1 MDDSIDLNALHGTP
15 ELTTEARRLNEME
28 IRELEELILDGEL
41 VGSIE
46 FGLEALNSNN
56 VPLTLSASRLID
68 IAMRSRGLS
77 LEDVTTST
85 DSMNQ
90 VEGQNKATE
99 NKLNDKLKVIKN
111 KLLEIWEKIK
121 KAFIENSKRI
131 QRWFGM
137 LFNKAKRARAGID
150 SLIGKLN
157 ALSDETQPLSRTFE
171 SSGIATLGIDA
182 RAINEQMLKER
193 ISEYIQISN
202 ELISGSAGKVIDEIV
217 NKIDNSIRNI
227 SSALSTDEINS
238 PEELMTS
245 PKVKSANLDTI
256 NLVKKLDNAVK
267 SKLKAKQVT
276 EDQPDNGYETNQL
289 LGGKQYSIILPKIS
303 NDKEAVLNFW
313 ELADKIKGDVSTF
326 KKQDQIDDISVRSK
340 WETATKDTMLEICE
354 LLKALLDGI
363 IIKEESTKAVM
374 KSSNDIIKELDT
386 LVKSDRIK
394 HPEVKKYVRQ
404 ISSGALKLHKNVVSI
419 NSVWMGYCIE
429 TANASIA
436 FMVKSLE
443 QY

>member
-1 MDDSIDLNALHGTP
+1 MDDSIDLNALYGTP

-41 VGSIE
+41 VGSVE

-68 IAMRSRGLS
+68 VAMRSRGLS

-90 VEGQNKATE
+90 VEGQNKETE

-131 QRWFGM
+131 HQWFSV
-137 LFNKAKRARAGID
+137 LFNKAKRARAGVD
-150 SLIGKLN
+150 SLSGKLN
-157 ALSDETQPLSRTFE
+157 ALSDEAQPLSRTFE

-202 ELISGSAGKVIDEIV
+202 ELISGSAGKAIDEIV
-217 NKIDNSIRNI
+217 NKIDDSIRNI
-227 SSALSTDEINS
+227 SSSLSTDEINS
-238 PEELMTS
+238 PEELTTS
-245 PKVKSANLDTI
+245 PKVKSANLDMI
-256 NLVKKLDNAVK
+256 NLVKKLDSAVK

-276 EDQPDNGYETNQL
+276 EDQPDNGYETSQL

-313 ELADKIKGDVSTF
+313 ELADKIKGDISAF
-326 KKQDQIDDISVRSK
+326 KKQDLLDDISVRSK

-354 LLKALLDGI
+354 LLKPLLDGI
-363 IIKEESTKAVM
+363 ITKEESTKAVM
-374 KSSNDIIKELDT
+374 KSSNDIIKELDN

>member
-1 MDDSIDLNALHGTP
+1 MDDGIDLNVLHGTP
-15 ELTTEARRLNEME
+15 ELTTEARQLNEIE

-41 VGSIE
+41 TGDIE
-46 FGLEALNSNN
+46 FGLESLKSNN
-56 VPLTLSASRLID
+56 VPLTLSASKLID
-68 IAMRSRGLS
+68 VALRSRGLS

-85 DSMNQ
+85 DTMNQ
-90 VEGQNKATE
+90 VEGQNTATE
-99 NKLNDKLKVIKN
+99 NKLNDKLKEIKN

-131 QRWFGM
+131 RQWFSV
-137 LFNKAKRARAGID
+137 LFNKAKRARAGVD
-150 SLIGKLN
+150 ALIGKLN
-157 ALSDETQPLSRTFE
+157 ALSDEAQPLSRSFE

-182 RAINEQMLKER
+182 HAVNEQMIKER
-193 ISEYIQISN
+193 IAEYIQISN
-202 ELISGSAGKVIDEIV
+202 ELVSGTAGKVIDEIV
-217 NKIDNSIRNI
+217 SKIDDSIRNI
-227 SSALSTDEINS
+227 SSALGTDEINS

-245 PKVKSANLDTI
+245 PKVKSANLDTL
-256 NLVKKLDNAVK
+256 NLLKKLDSAVK

-276 EDQPDNGYETNQL
+276 DDQPDNGYETNQL
-289 LGGKQYSIILPKIS
+289 LGGKQYSIILPKLS

-326 KKQDQIDDISVRSK
+326 KKQDSSGDISVRSK
-340 WETATKDTMLEICE
+340 WETATKDVMLEICE
-354 LLKALLDGI
+354 LLKTLLDGI
-363 IIKEESTKAVM
+363 ISKEESAKTALV
-374 KSSNDIIKELDT
+374 SSNDVVKELDT
-386 LVKSDRIK
+386 LIKSDRIK

>member
-1 MDDSIDLNALHGTP
+1 MDDSIDLNALYGTP

-41 VGSIE
+41 VGSVE

-68 IAMRSRGLS
+68 VAMRSRGLS

-85 DSMNQ
+85 DSTNQ
-90 VEGQNKATE
+90 VEGQNKAAE

-131 QRWFGM
+131 QQWFGV
-137 LFNKAKRARAGID
+137 LFNKAKRARAGVD
-150 SLIGKLN
+150 SLSGKLN

-182 RAINEQMLKER
+182 RATNEQMLKER

-202 ELISGSAGKVIDEIV
+202 ELISGSAGKAIDEIV
-217 NKIDNSIRNI
+217 NKIDDSIRNI

-276 EDQPDNGYETNQL
+276 EDQPDNGYETSQL

-313 ELADKIKGDVSTF
+313 ELADKIKGDVSAF
-326 KKQDQIDDISVRSK
+326 KKQDTIDDISVRSK

-354 LLKALLDGI
+354 LLKTLLDGI
-363 IIKEESTKAVM
+363 ITKEESTKAMM
-374 KSSNDIIKELDT
+374 KSSDDIIKELDA